1 MHQWAEKFLYR
12 SIKLLLNIKGN
23 INRELLGQATM
34 GTTFKEA
41 IDIEHRKNVTNILNK
56 GFVEDIEDAK
66 KIFHDQN
73 AAIVWEERELVE
85 YVEVYQLLFK
95 KLKMICK
102 HDARKWLKWQVN

>member
-1 MHQWAEKFLYR
+1 
-12 SIKLLLNIKGN
+12 
-23 INRELLGQATM
+23 M

-41 IDIEHRKNVTNILNK
+41 IDIEHKKNVTNILNK

-102 HDARKWLKWQVN
+102 HDARKWLTWQVN